1 MNILPSWLN
10 HSRIKILKIGG
21 YDRYQISGFQAFWA
35 FARLDLGFLALAGMA
50 ARLVSPK
57 KPNPTKV
64 TTYECGQEPFG
75 EARTFRLT
83 GISRYFGYAVAFFA
97 LDAFGWMVLT
107 SAMSVKITTELI
119 TIIAIYTFIIFTG
132 IAYFLHEKNKLVN

>member
-1 MNILPSWLN
+1 M
-10 HSRIKILKIGG
+10 
-21 YDRYQISGFQAFWA
+21 YQISGFQAFWA
-35 FARLDLGFLALAGMA
+35 FVFVDFGFLVLAIAA

-57 KPNPTKV
+57 KPNKIKT
-64 TTYECGQEPFG
+64 TTYECGQRPFG

-107 SAMSVKITTELI
+107 SAISVQITNELVV
-119 TIIAIYTFIIFTG
+119 IIALYSFIILSG
-132 IAYFLHEKNKLVN
+132 IAYFLHEKQYMVN

>member
-1 MNILPSWLN
+1 M
-10 HSRIKILKIGG
+10 
-21 YDRYQISGFQAFWA
+21 YQISGSQAFWA
-35 FARLDLGFLALAGMA
+35 FAIIDFGFLALAVIA
-50 ARLVSPK
+50 SRLVSPK

-75 EARTFRLT
+75 EARSFKLT
-83 GISRYFGYAVAFFA
+83 GISRYFGYAVTFFA

-107 SAMSVKITTELI
+107 SALSVKITTELI

-132 IAYFLHEKNKLVN
+132 IVYFLHEKNKMVN

>member
-1 MNILPSWLN
+1 M
-10 HSRIKILKIGG
+10 
-21 YDRYQISGFQAFWA
+21 YQISGFQAFWA
-35 FARLDLGFLALAGMA
+35 FAFIDFGFLALAVIA

-57 KPNPTKV
+57 KPNEKKQ
-64 TTYECGQEPFG
+64 TTYECGQEPYG

-107 SAMSVKITTELI
+107 SAMSVK
-119 TIIAIYTFIIFTG
+119 
-132 IAYFLHEKNKLVN
+132 VN

>member
-1 MNILPSWLN
+1 M
-10 HSRIKILKIGG
+10 H
-21 YDRYQISGFQAFWA
+21 QISGFQAFWA
-35 FARLDLGFLALAGMA
+35 FAFIDFGFLALAIVA

-57 KPNPTKV
+57 KGNKIKN
-64 TTYECGQEPFG
+64 TTYECGQDPFG

-107 SAMSVKITTELI
+107 SAMSVKVTIELI
-119 TIIAIYTFIIFTG
+119 AIIAIYTFIIFTG
-132 IAYFLHEKNKLVN
+132 IAYFLHEKKNLVN

>member
-1 MNILPSWLN
+1 M
-10 HSRIKILKIGG
+10 
-21 YDRYQISGFQAFWA
+21 YQISGSQAFWA
-35 FARLDLGFLALAGMA
+35 FALIDFGFLALAVMA

-64 TTYECGQEPFG
+64 TTYECGNEPFG

-107 SAMSVKITTELI
+107 SALSVTITTELI
-119 TIIAIYTFIIFTG
+119 AIIAIYTFIIFTG